1 MAERLVD
8 ILNSDGAV
16 VHTFPIT
23 LGGSD
28 TASDI
33 DYQTKALEAAAHAQ
47 LVPDAELKSLTARMH
62 ISRGGALAP
71 YGDNRDT
78 SSETRET
85 LEEAVRE
92 RAYFLWKNWMAALR
106 EVLTVTGIVLV
117 TSTFASALISSG
129 SRMAVLKVGPKSIG
143 TKPAPSRHTDL
154 AALPEFRRLG
164 RDAKPQTPS
173 AHGDDFRLDVQ
184 AREEGSNPN
193 LGHAVAVDV
202 CVVNFSLGVVQEDG
216 DKSVPVETFDNTSGR
231 PSGRDPHNAASGVV
245 GRILIDCDR
254 EHRRSLHCT
263 VQRFDWLSRCSP
275 SEALEFSR
283 ARTARKT
290 ASATM

>member
-8 ILNSDGAV
+8 ILNSDRAV

-33 DYQTKALEAAAHAQ
+33 DYQPEALEAAGDAQ

-62 ISRGGALAP
+62 ISRGGALARIATIEIP
-71 YGDNRDT
+71 HPKRVRRWT
-78 SSETRET
+78 RPFASEPT
-85 LEEAVRE
+85 
-92 RAYFLWKNWMAALR
+92 FSGNSMAALR
-106 EVLTVTGIVLV
+106 EVLNVTGIVLV

-143 TKPAPSRHTDL
+143 TKPAPSRHTDS

-173 AHGDDFRLDVQ
+173 AHGD
-184 AREEGSNPN
+184 E
-193 LGHAVAVDV
+193 
-202 CVVNFSLGVVQEDG
+202 
-216 DKSVPVETFDNTSGR
+216 
-231 PSGRDPHNAASGVV
+231 
-245 GRILIDCDR
+245 I
-254 EHRRSLHCT
+254 
-263 VQRFDWLSRCSP
+263 
-275 SEALEFSR
+275 
-283 ARTARKT
+283 
-290 ASATM
+290 

>member
-85 LEEAVRE
+85 LEQAVRE
-92 RAYFLWKNWMAALR
+92 RAYFLWELDGRPEGGAD
-106 EVLTVTGIVLV
+106 VTGIVLV

-143 TKPAPSRHTDL
+143 TEPAPSRHTDS
-154 AALPEFRRLG
+154 AAWSAWEAPGRRQ
-164 RDAKPQTPS
+164 RRKP
-173 AHGDDFRLDVQ
+173 
-184 AREEGSNPN
+184 
-193 LGHAVAVDV
+193 
-202 CVVNFSLGVVQEDG
+202 
-216 DKSVPVETFDNTSGR
+216 R
-231 PSGRDPHNAASGVV
+231 PGAASPIGSWGAGASGLASIPLV
-245 GRILIDCDR
+245 
-254 EHRRSLHCT
+254 
-263 VQRFDWLSRCSP
+263 
-275 SEALEFSR
+275 
-283 ARTARKT
+283 TAAFVPT
-290 ASATM
+290 